1 MQVLGGSLKLKTA
14 FNLCCITDT
23 LAQVDRPDTFQGL
36 IMYIQNF
43 EAFFIAITI
52 LTLTPGLDTA
62 LVIRNT
68 SRAGFSDGCVTSLGI
83 CSGLFVHATFSA
95 IGISAILAQ
104 SAELFQFVKM
114 IGAAY
119 LIWLG
124 LSSLRALL
132 ASGQG
137 LNVSTTTHSA
147 LNLTRSLRE
156 GFLSNVLNPK
166 TAVFYLAFLPQF
178 INPDNSPLIQSLF
191 MAAIHFVIAMVW
203 QCGLAA
209 ALSSAKNLLKNASFM
224 KWMEGTTGVVLVTLG
239 IKLLLE
245 KETI

>member
-1 MQVLGGSLKLKTA
+1 MV
-14 FNLCCITDT
+14 
-23 LAQVDRPDTFQGL
+23 
-36 IMYIQNF
+36 IQNF
-43 EAFFIAITI
+43 EAFLIAITI

-68 SRAGFSDGCVTSLGI
+68 SRAGFADGCTTSLGI
-83 CSGLFVHATFSA
+83 CFGLFVHATFSA

-104 SAELFQFVKM
+104 SAELFQIVKM

-124 LSSLRALL
+124 ISSLRSLMKT
-132 ASGQG
+132 GQG
-137 LNVSTTTHSA
+137 IEVASLTLSQFR
-147 LNLTRSLRE
+147 LTRSLRE

-178 INPDNSPLIQSLF
+178 INPEYSPLAQSLL
-191 MAAIHFVIAMVW
+191 MALIHFAIAMVW
-203 QCGLAA
+203 QCGLAG

-224 KWMEGTTGVVLVTLG
+224 RWMEGTTGFVLVALG

-245 KETI
+245 KPQA

>member
-1 MQVLGGSLKLKTA
+1 MV
-14 FNLCCITDT
+14 
-23 LAQVDRPDTFQGL
+23 
-36 IMYIQNF
+36 IQNF
-43 EAFFIAITI
+43 EAFLIAITI

-68 SRAGFSDGCVTSLGI
+68 SRAGFADGCTTSLGI
-83 CSGLFVHATFSA
+83 CFGLFVHATFSA

-104 SAELFQFVKM
+104 SAELFQIVKM
-114 IGAAY
+114 VGAAY

-124 LSSLRALL
+124 ISSLRSLMKTGQSIEVASL
-132 ASGQG
+132 AHAQFR
-137 LNVSTTTHSA
+137 
-147 LNLTRSLRE
+147 LTRSLRE

-178 INPDNSPLIQSLF
+178 INPDYSPLAQSLL
-191 MAAIHFVIAMVW
+191 MALIHFAIAMVW
-203 QCGLAA
+203 QCGLAG

-224 KWMEGTTGVVLVTLG
+224 RWMEGTTGVVLVALG

-245 KETI
+245 KPQA